1 MVQNDIFGLLAKV
14 PGVKVQSSRSH
25 IVTEENMQSRRNV
38 ALFAGVG
45 VVALTL
51 AVVAVSPR

>member
-25 IVTEENMQSRRNV
+25 IVTEENMQSRYV